1 MAKFIEVQKLS
12 FAKGASF
19 PVLQN
24 LDYIASVTAGYIP
37 GTSVIELQ
45 RVPDLA
51 GASSYMIREPYDEIR
66 ERIATIQGGISTR
79 GEVI

>member
-24 LDYIASVTAGYIP
+24 LDYVASITAGYIP
-37 GTSVIELQ
+37 NTSVIELQ
-45 RVPDLA
+45 RAPDLTGA
-51 GASSYMIREPYDEIR
+51 GSYMVREPYDEIR
-66 ERIATIQGGISTR
+66 RRIAEVQGGISTR
-79 GEVI
+79 EEVV